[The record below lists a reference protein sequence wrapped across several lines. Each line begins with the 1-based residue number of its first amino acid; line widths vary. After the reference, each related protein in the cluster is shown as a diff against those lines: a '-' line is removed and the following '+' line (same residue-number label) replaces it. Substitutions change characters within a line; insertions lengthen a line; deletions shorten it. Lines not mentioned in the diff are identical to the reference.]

1 MKINV
6 LLPWIDF
13 TKSYNT
19 ENLLFNK
26 DRGSVATVS
35 VFKQNPLY
43 QTAGAFCQ
51 NAKLIAFGS

>member
-1 MKINV
+1 LIKG
-6 LLPWIDF
+6 
-13 TKSYNT
+13 YNAHT

-35 VFKQNPLY
+35 VFKPNPFY
-43 QTAGAFCQ
+43 KTAGAYCE